1 MKKQRRNKN
10 WVQDYFFLIIPKPL
24 KDELLSSWL
33 TRTALVHKRKLSDF
47 LTLFVKREGNCIS
60 SKDIDFKYDEKLLDA
75 LTIKS
80 GFDRLNILKMSL
92 RSEEGHLF
100 TCNNCLYPPKQIRKL
115 VDKRTHYGLMF
126 CPKCLAE
133 DEIPYFRKKWRYFFY
148 NACPKHKIFLTD
160 RCGCCHE
167 KITLSKLKDVD
178 EICYCSKCGR
188 DLRLTLTYPLTSHF
202 YYGLKAIKWFET
214 GLEKG
219 YFLIN
224 KQKINSLFVF
234 ESFTRLSWLLDRKEK
249 LKLDK
254 FPLLK
259 NYKKLCKRSDNY
271 DSKKALPI
279 YKSFFLTAMVYHLF
293 QNYPNNFI
301 NFAKE
306 NHLTH
311 RELAHSFKDIPFWYK
326 NLVDSLV
333 PPHNTTGREISESE
347 VLGAI
352 KYLEKIGQIV
362 NKENVARIVG
372 CHYTINKRFSK
383 IYHSLKFNIFR

>member
-1 MKKQRRNKN
+1 MKKQKRNKN

-33 TRTALVHKRKLSDF
+33 TRTALAHKRKLADF
-47 LTLFVKREGNCIS
+47 LTLFVKQEGNLIS
-60 SKDIDFKYDEKLLDA
+60 SIDIDFKYDEKLLDNLA
-75 LTIKS
+75 IKS
-80 GFDRLNILKMSL
+80 DISVQKILIMSL

-100 TCNNCLYPPKQIRKL
+100 TCHDCLYPPKQIRKL

-133 DEIPYFRKKWRYFFY
+133 DKIPYYRKQWRYFFY

-160 RCGCCHE
+160 RCGYCHE

-178 EICYCSKCGR
+178 EICYCSKCYR
-188 DLRLTLTYPLTSHF
+188 DLRLTLTSKLPSHF
-202 YYGLKAIKWFET
+202 HYGLKAVRWFET

-219 YFLIN
+219 YFLID

-249 LKLDK
+249 LTLEE
-254 FPLLK
+254 FPLLED
-259 NYKKLCKRSDNY
+259 YKKLCKRSEHY
-271 DSKKALPI
+271 ASKKALPI
-279 YKSFFLTAMVYHLF
+279 YKNFFLTAMVYHLF

-301 NFAKE
+301 NFATL
-306 NHLTH
+306 NNLTH
-311 RELAHSFKDIPFWYK
+311 REFAHGFKEIPFWYK
-326 NLVDSLV
+326 NLVDTLI

-352 KYLEKIGQIV
+352 NYLKTLGKVV
-362 NKENVARIVG
+362 NQENVAKIIG
-372 CHYTINKRFSK
+372 CHYTIHKGFVNVFHKLISSK
-383 IYHSLKFNIFR
+383 I